1 MTHGGFR
8 SGSGRNAIEGKELK
22 IKIKDEVF
30 EQLEINFV
38 GKTDQERI
46 RECLEYGIYQK
57 EHSNND
63 LTQKDYTVV
72 DLFSGAGGLSR
83 GFMDSNFK
91 VVLGVDFDDSALKTF
106 SKNHGKAEIMKLD
119 LFNHDNINKIDT
131 FLKKKSIDLDVL
143 VGGPPCQGFSLA
155 GKREEFDQRNVLYS
169 AMVKTAALL
178 KPKVVV
184 LENVPGMLTLY
195 KGAGAKRVKEDFEKI
210 GYNVADPQIL
220 YAPDFGIPQIR
231 KRVFFVMTLNSK
243 ISQQFIYPKP
253 TLLEK
258 NYLSCEDAINDLPS
272 LEGVTD
278 FSLNNIYEYPHAPKT
293 LYQNF
298 MRKNS
303 DKIYNHT
310 PTKHTEETVNLISQI
325 SEGKNYKDLPQEIL
339 DKRNFK
345 YNEALTR
352 YHSKKPS
359 RTIDTG
365 HRTHFHYK
373 WNRIP
378 TVRENARLQ
387 SFPDDF
393 IFYGNKQEQ
402 YRQVGNAVPPLLG
415 KAIAMKVKELLDKNE
430 EI

>member
-1 MTHGGFR
+1 MSRGGAR
-8 SGSGRNAIEGKELK
+8 PGAGRISIPGKEIK
-22 IKIKDEVF
+22 IKISNDIF
-30 EQLEINFV
+30 EQLELNFT

-46 RECLEYGIYQK
+46 RECLEYGIESK
-57 EHSNND
+57 LND
-63 LTQKDYTVV
+63 LSNVSDIAYNVV

-83 GFMDSNFK
+83 GFMDAGFN
-91 VVLGVDFDDSALKTF
+91 VVLGIDYDDAALKTF
-106 SKNHGKAEIMKLD
+106 KNNHGHADAMKLD
-119 LFNHDNINKIDT
+119 LFDHSNIDKINEYLRSKDIT
-131 FLKKKSIDLDVL
+131 LDVL

-155 GKREEFDQRNVLYS
+155 GKREEFDERNVLYS
-169 AMVKTAALL
+169 AMVKTAAKL

-195 KGAGAKRVKEDFEKI
+195 NGAGAKRVREDFEEI
-210 GYNVADPQIL
+210 GYKVTEPKVL
-220 YAPDFGIPQIR
+220 YAPDYGVPQIR
-231 KRVFFVMTLNSK
+231 KRVFFVMVLNEITSDFK
-243 ISQQFIYPKP
+243 YPESVIS
-253 TLLEK
+253 EK
-258 NYLSCEDAINDLPS
+258 DYVTTEQAINDLPS
-272 LEGVTD
+272 LEGC
-278 FSLNNIYEYPHAPKT
+278 NNYDLKQTWEYPQQADSV
-293 LYQNF
+293 YQKI
-298 MRKNS
+298 MKKNS
-303 DKIYNHT
+303 KLIYNHV
-310 PTKHTEETVNLISQI
+310 PTNHTQQTVDLISLVP
-325 SEGKNYKDLPQEIL
+325 EGKNYKALPSEIL
-339 DKRNFK
+339 ASRTFK

-415 KAIAMKVKELLDKNE
+415 KSVAVKVKELLDSEK
-430 EI
+430 I